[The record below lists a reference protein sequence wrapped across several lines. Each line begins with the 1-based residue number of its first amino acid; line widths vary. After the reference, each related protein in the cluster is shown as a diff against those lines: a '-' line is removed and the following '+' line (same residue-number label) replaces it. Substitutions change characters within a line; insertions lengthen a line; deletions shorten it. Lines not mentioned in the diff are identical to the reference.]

1 MSLLFEDYKSKM
13 FKILLGDDPFDTFL
27 TMIDDL
33 YAGGHSKIDIYRLF
47 LELQLSMREDPRTS
61 GNDTLDD
68 QMVDFLDGFSA
79 WGKSFKILPQ
89 EPDVE
94 TLI

>member
-1 MSLLFEDYKSKM
+1 MSLLFEDYKETM
-13 FKILLGDDPFDTFL
+13 FNTLLGDQPFDAFL
-27 TMIDDL
+27 DMIDEL
-33 YAGGHSKIDIYRLF
+33 YANGHSKVDIYRLF
-47 LELQLSMREDPRTS
+47 LELQLSMREDDRTKA
-61 GNDTLDD
+61 NEQLDD
-68 QMVDFLDGFSA
+68 QMIDFLDGFSA